1 MFLASLQAI
10 PASGAVRAILVIL
23 LLALVTTDIVLG
35 WRQHR
40 TFRTELE
47 ATPTA
52 QRESVRIA
60 LLGRWIRMGVASAL
74 TVCLAVVLIPGLEL
88 AQLGLRAPDLASRLG
103 AVTNSTVAGM
113 LTGILVGAIAVAF
126 ITRRALKNTS
136 KVALAGSD
144 ALDPMM
150 PRTARGRWWWG
161 GLALSAGVTEEIVY
175 RGLAILALAL
185 VFPQASSTAIVIA
198 AAALFGLAHL
208 YQGWVGVLMTGAVG
222 FVLGNLYLSTSSLVI
237 PMVLHVLVDL
247 RLLIMRP
254 RAESDVQESAA
265 PAGAMSLTV
274 AGRPVLP

>member
-1 MFLASLQAI
+1 
-10 PASGAVRAILVIL
+10 
-23 LLALVTTDIVLG
+23 
-35 WRQHR
+35 
-40 TFRTELE
+40 
-47 ATPTA
+47 
-52 QRESVRIA
+52 
-60 LLGRWIRMGVASAL
+60 
-74 TVCLAVVLIPGLEL
+74 
-88 AQLGLRAPDLASRLG
+88 
-103 AVTNSTVAGM
+103 
-113 LTGILVGAIAVAF
+113 
-126 ITRRALKNTS
+126 
-136 KVALAGSD
+136 
-144 ALDPMM
+144 MM

-175 RGLAILALAL
+175 RGLAILALAI
-185 VFPQASSTAIVIA
+185 VFPQASSTAIVIT
-198 AAALFGLAHL
+198 AAALFGIAHL